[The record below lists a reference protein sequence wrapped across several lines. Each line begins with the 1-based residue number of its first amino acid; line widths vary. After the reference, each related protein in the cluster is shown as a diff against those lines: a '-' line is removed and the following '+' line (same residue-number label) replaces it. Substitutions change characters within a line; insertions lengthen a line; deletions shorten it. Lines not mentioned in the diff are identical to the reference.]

1 MCPAFRSQPIEFNG
15 LAPESFALAR
25 LSAHMT
31 RGRDCCD
38 TPKSACARRLCES
51 REQKF
56 GAPRVTRTAPWIKQV
71 NAKACIETAFR
82 VLTSMDF
89 NYFCKIR
96 PVLIRARERVES
108 SSLRFPWNVL
118 EFNSRCSTNSKMPL
132 VAVARSVAMSSDV
145 LIGIPSIIGSAAVQW
160 VNVPINS
167 DKRARASRIKAADGS
182 YHSGSTNC
190 ISLLVLIISSAEHQ
204 RARHL
209 HHVARRSAA
218 MMW

>member
-31 RGRDCCD
+31 RGGGGGCE

-56 GAPRVTRTAPWIKQV
+56 GAPRVTRTAPWIMQA

-96 PVLIRARERVES
+96 PVLIRARSIRLFVAAVS
-108 SSLRFPWNVL
+108 LKCPRLQLSVFNKLANATRRCRSLRCHV
-118 EFNSRCSTNSKMPL
+118 ERCSDWDSVNKRERCG
-132 VAVARSVAMSSDV
+132 AVGECAHKFR
-145 LIGIPSIIGSAAVQW
+145 
-160 VNVPINS
+160 
-167 DKRARASRIKAADGS
+167 
-182 YHSGSTNC
+182 
-190 ISLLVLIISSAEHQ
+190 
-204 RARHL
+204 
-209 HHVARRSAA
+209 
-218 MMW
+218 